1 MFTDPS
7 DVCKWGRAVRSC
19 VEKWQLCIQCQ
30 HPFMEDQVIPRA
42 ATKASALCPMPRAG
56 QFYYINLKMEI
67 IYSYLFVLFVCFLVM
82 SCRILSPGIKPLL
95 PAMEVWS
102 PNHCTARKVP
112 SSIHIYLTHFGWSF
126 PKHLY
131 YKDLQ
136 HGALTTPLNSCLRA

>member
-1 MFTDPS
+1 M
-7 DVCKWGRAVRSC
+7 RSC

-42 ATKASALCPMPRAG
+42 ATKASAPCPMPRAG

-67 IYSYLFVLFVCFLVM
+67 IYSYLFVLFVCFLAM

-102 PNHCTARKVP
+102 PNHCTAREVP
-112 SSIHIYLTHFGWSF
+112 QIFNSRSKLTPPAQGVDPDPH
-126 PKHLY
+126 PP
-131 YKDLQ
+131 
-136 HGALTTPLNSCLRA
+136 TPIPEFFN